1 MAKLIFI
8 DTETTGLDHRKNGI
22 WQIAGLIEI
31 DGKVVERFNFFMNPG
46 DVEITPEAL
55 EVGGVT
61 MEDLESYDP
70 QEVVFKDFCEML
82 GEYIDKFNK
91 EDKAFLIAYNSR
103 FDDGFI
109 REWFLRNGDKF
120 FGSWFY
126 SNFIDVHTLVGY
138 VTMDIR
144 PKINSFKLMNIVELF
159 GITLKDAHD
168 ASADVEA
175 TYELFKALKSDHLI
189 VKL

>member
-175 TYELFKALKSDHLI
+175 TYELFKALKADHLI